1 MTDLDRSTTDLA
13 GGGADGGTGVPD
25 PAGTLCALIADVLG
39 LAAVDP
45 GQSFTGLGGDSI
57 QAIQVVSRA
66 RPAGLLVTTRE
77 VLRSET
83 VAALAAGARAVGRSG
98 AGTGPARPARR
109 LGPFAPTPI
118 MAWLGELGGPV
129 DTYNQS
135 LVLRTPAGFGA
146 EDAVR
151 VVQALLD
158 THDILRLRVP
168 GGAAAIGAGPT
179 GTGQTG
185 ASTTGASTT
194 GAGPT
199 GASTTGASTTGAG
212 PTGASTTETDPT
224 GASTTETDPTGASTT
239 ETDPTGA
246 STTGADPTGAGPTGA
261 GPTGASTTGA
271 GPLVP
276 PPGSV
281 DARALIEHVE
291 AGAVGDEELPG
302 LVTERIRAARRLLAP
317 AEGIVLRAVRVD
329 RGPARQGRLALVVH
343 HLAVDGVSWRILQE
357 DLRSCWEALAAGR
370 APEPAPVP
378 TPFAHWADLLRADAT
393 SGRRMAEAVR
403 WTDTLR
409 PAPEPLGG
417 VCGLVRLDAE
427 SAVNRHTLTL
437 PPDVTGPLLT
447 LAPGLVN
454 GTVNDVL
461 LTGLAL
467 AVLAWRRPGTGD
479 GDGGSVLVDIEGHG
493 REEITDGVDLS
504 RTVGWFTTMYPVRFD
519 LGLPDLADARAGGP
533 AVGAALRQ
541 VKETLRAIPDH
552 GIGHGLLRHGNSR
565 TGPGLAALGV
575 PEIGFN
581 YLGRFPMGDTA
592 DWAAAPGHDFALDD
606 ADEGLPMA
614 HAVEVNAAAHEGP
627 DGLTLSATWTWAGNA
642 YPADRVRALADEWF
656 AMLRAL
662 AHHTALP
669 GAAGLTPSDV
679 SLTGLSQ
686 ADLDAF
692 ESQLGD
698 LL

>member
-1 MTDLDRSTTDLA
+1 MTDLDRSTTTLA
-13 GGGADGGTGVPD
+13 GGGVDGGTGVPD

-109 LGPFAPTPI
+109 FGPFAPTPI

-135 LVLRTPAGFGA
+135 LVLRSPAGFGA

-158 THDILRLRVP
+158 THDMLRLRVP
-168 GGAAAIGAGPT
+168 GGAGAIRGGAVGAGADT
-179 GTGQTG
+179 AGADTAGTGSAGADTAGADTAGAAGEDAGEAGAGAAGAGAAGSDSTGSDSTG
-185 ASTTGASTT
+185 AR
-194 GAGPT
+194 
-199 GASTTGASTTGAG
+199 
-212 PTGASTTETDPT
+212 
-224 GASTTETDPTGASTT
+224 
-239 ETDPTGA
+239 
-246 STTGADPTGAGPTGA
+246 
-261 GPTGASTTGA
+261 
-271 GPLVP
+271 PLVP

-302 LVTERIRAARRLLAP
+302 LVMERIRAARRLLAP

-343 HLAVDGVSWRILQE
+343 HLAVDGVSWRILQD
-357 DLRSCWEALAAGR
+357 DLRSCWEALAAGH

-409 PAPEPLGG
+409 PASEPLGG
-417 VCGLVRLDAE
+417 VCAADRLDAE
-427 SAVNRHTLTL
+427 SAANRHTLTL

-447 LAPGLVN
+447 VAPGLVN

-467 AVLAWRRPGTGD
+467 AVLAWRRPDTGD

-533 AVGAALRQ
+533 TVGAVLRQ

-565 TGPGLAALGV
+565 TGPGLAALGI

-662 AHHTALP
+662 ARHTALP

>member
-1 MTDLDRSTTDLA
+1 MTDLDRSTTTLA
-13 GGGADGGTGVPD
+13 GGGIDGGSGVPD
-25 PAGTLCALIADVLG
+25 PTGTLCALIADVLG

-98 AGTGPARPARR
+98 AGTGPARTARR
-109 LGPFAPTPI
+109 FGPFAPTPI

-135 LVLRTPAGFGA
+135 LVLRTPAGFGT

-168 GGAAAIGAGPT
+168 GGAGAAGAG
-179 GTGQTG
+179 
-185 ASTTGASTT
+185 A
-194 GAGPT
+194 AGMD
-199 GASTTGASTTGAG
+199 SAG
-212 PTGASTTETDPT
+212 TDPT
-224 GASTTETDPTGASTT
+224 GTESTGAR
-239 ETDPTGA
+239 
-246 STTGADPTGAGPTGA
+246 
-261 GPTGASTTGA
+261 
-271 GPLVP
+271 PLVP

-291 AGAVGDEELPG
+291 AGALGDEELPG
-302 LVTERIRAARRLLAP
+302 LVTERVRAARRLLAP

-329 RGPARQGRLALVVH
+329 RGPARQGRLALIVH
-343 HLAVDGVSWRILQE
+343 HLAVDGVSWRILQD

-378 TPFAHWADLLRADAT
+378 TPFAHWAGLLRADAT
-393 SGRRMAEAVR
+393 SGRRMAEAAR

-417 VCGLVRLDAE
+417 VCASDRLDAE

-447 LAPGLVN
+447 VAPGLVN

-467 AVLAWRRPGTGD
+467 AALAWRRPDTGD

-533 AVGAALRQ
+533 TVGAALRQ

-552 GIGHGLLRHGNSR
+552 GIGYGLLRHGNSR
-565 TGPGLAALGV
+565 TGRGLAALGI

-642 YPADRVRALADEWF
+642 YPAGRVRALAEEWF

-662 AHHTALP
+662 ARHTALP

-692 ESQLGD
+692 ESELGD

>member
-1 MTDLDRSTTDLA
+1 MTDLDRSTTTLA
-13 GGGADGGTGVPD
+13 GGGIDGGSGVAD
-25 PAGTLCALIADVLG
+25 PTGTLCALIADVLG

-98 AGTGPARPARR
+98 AGTGPARTARR
-109 LGPFAPTPI
+109 FGPFAPTPI

-135 LVLRTPAGFGA
+135 LVLRTPAGFGT

-168 GGAAAIGAGPT
+168 GGAGGAGAAGMDSA
-179 GTGQTG
+179 GTE
-185 ASTTGASTT
+185 
-194 GAGPT
+194 PT
-199 GASTTGASTTGAG
+199 GAESTGAR
-212 PTGASTTETDPT
+212 
-224 GASTTETDPTGASTT
+224 
-239 ETDPTGA
+239 
-246 STTGADPTGAGPTGA
+246 
-261 GPTGASTTGA
+261 
-271 GPLVP
+271 PLVP

-291 AGAVGDEELPG
+291 AGALGDEELPG
-302 LVTERIRAARRLLAP
+302 LVTERVRAARRLLAP

-329 RGPARQGRLALVVH
+329 RGPARQGRLALIVH
-343 HLAVDGVSWRILQE
+343 HLAVDGVSWRILQD

-378 TPFAHWADLLRADAT
+378 TPFAHWAGLLRADAT
-393 SGRRMAEAVR
+393 SGRRMAEAAR

-417 VCGLVRLDAE
+417 VCASDRLDAE

-447 LAPGLVN
+447 VAPGLVN

-467 AVLAWRRPGTGD
+467 AVLAWRRPDTGD

-533 AVGAALRQ
+533 TVGAALRQ

-552 GIGHGLLRHGNSR
+552 GIGYGLLRHGNSR
-565 TGPGLAALGV
+565 TGPGLAALGI

-642 YPADRVRALADEWF
+642 YPADRVRALAEEWF

-662 AHHTALP
+662 ARHTALP

-692 ESQLGD
+692 ESELGD

>member
-1 MTDLDRSTTDLA
+1 MTDLDHSTTTLA
-13 GGGADGGTGVPD
+13 EGGADGGTGVPD

-98 AGTGPARPARR
+98 AGTAPARTARR
-109 LGPFAPTPI
+109 FGPFAPTPI

-135 LVLRTPAGFGA
+135 LVLRTPAGFGT

-168 GGAAAIGAGPT
+168 GGAGAIRAGAAGAGTAGMDSAGTEPT
-179 GTGQTG
+179 GTESTG
-185 ASTTGASTT
+185 AR
-194 GAGPT
+194 
-199 GASTTGASTTGAG
+199 
-212 PTGASTTETDPT
+212 
-224 GASTTETDPTGASTT
+224 
-239 ETDPTGA
+239 
-246 STTGADPTGAGPTGA
+246 
-261 GPTGASTTGA
+261 
-271 GPLVP
+271 PLVP

-291 AGAVGDEELPG
+291 AGALGDEELPG
-302 LVTERIRAARRLLAP
+302 LVTERVRAARRLLAP

-329 RGPARQGRLALVVH
+329 RGPARQGRLALIVH
-343 HLAVDGVSWRILQE
+343 HLAVDGVSWRILQD

-378 TPFAHWADLLRADAT
+378 TPFAHWAGLLRADAT
-393 SGRRMAEAVR
+393 SGRRMAEAAR

-417 VCGLVRLDAE
+417 VCASDRLDAE

-437 PPDVTGPLLT
+437 PPDITGPLLT
-447 LAPGLVN
+447 VAPGLVN

-467 AVLAWRRPGTGD
+467 AVLAWRRPDTGD

-533 AVGAALRQ
+533 TVGAALRQ

-552 GIGHGLLRHGNSR
+552 GIGYGLLRHGNSR
-565 TGPGLAALGV
+565 TGPGLAALGI

-642 YPADRVRALADEWF
+642 YPADRVRTLAEEWF
-656 AMLRAL
+656 TMLRAL
-662 AHHTALP
+662 ARHTALP

>member
-1 MTDLDRSTTDLA
+1 MTDLDRSTTTLV
-13 GGGADGGTGVPD
+13 GGGADGGAGVPD

-109 LGPFAPTPI
+109 FGPFAPTPI

-168 GGAAAIGAGPT
+168 GGAGA
-179 GTGQTG
+179 
-185 ASTTGASTT
+185 T
-194 GAGPT
+194 GAGAT
-199 GASTTGASTTGAG
+199 GMDSAG
-212 PTGASTTETDPT
+212 TEP
-224 GASTTETDPTGASTT
+224 
-239 ETDPTGA
+239 
-246 STTGADPTGAGPTGA
+246 AGVR
-261 GPTGASTTGA
+261 
-271 GPLVP
+271 PLVP

-343 HLAVDGVSWRILQE
+343 HLAVDGVSWRILQD

-378 TPFAHWADLLRADAT
+378 TPFAHWAGLLRADAT

-417 VCGLVRLDAE
+417 VCALDRLDAE

-467 AVLAWRRPGTGD
+467 AVLAWRRPGTGG

-533 AVGAALRQ
+533 TVGAALRQ

-552 GIGHGLLRHGNSR
+552 GIGYGLLRHGNSR
-565 TGPGLAALGV
+565 TGPGLAALGI

-662 AHHTALP
+662 ARHTALP

>member
-1 MTDLDRSTTDLA
+1 MTDLDHSTTTLA
-13 GGGADGGTGVPD
+13 EGGADGGTGVPD

-39 LAAVDP
+39 LAAVDR

-98 AGTGPARPARR
+98 AGTAPARTARR
-109 LGPFAPTPI
+109 FGPFAPTPI

-135 LVLRTPAGFGA
+135 LVLRTPAGFGT

-168 GGAAAIGAGPT
+168 GGAGAIRAGAAGAGTAGMDSAGTEPT
-179 GTGQTG
+179 GTESTG
-185 ASTTGASTT
+185 AR
-194 GAGPT
+194 
-199 GASTTGASTTGAG
+199 
-212 PTGASTTETDPT
+212 
-224 GASTTETDPTGASTT
+224 
-239 ETDPTGA
+239 
-246 STTGADPTGAGPTGA
+246 
-261 GPTGASTTGA
+261 
-271 GPLVP
+271 PLVP

-291 AGAVGDEELPG
+291 AGALGDEELPG
-302 LVTERIRAARRLLAP
+302 LVTERVRAARRLLAP

-329 RGPARQGRLALVVH
+329 RGLARQGRLALIVH
-343 HLAVDGVSWRILQE
+343 HLAVDGVSWRILQD

-378 TPFAHWADLLRADAT
+378 TPFAHWAGLLRADAT
-393 SGRRMAEAVR
+393 SGRRMAEAAR

-417 VCGLVRLDAE
+417 VCASDRLDAE

-437 PPDVTGPLLT
+437 PPDITGPLLT
-447 LAPGLVN
+447 VAPGLVN

-467 AVLAWRRPGTGD
+467 AVLAWRRPDTGD

-533 AVGAALRQ
+533 TVGAALRQ

-552 GIGHGLLRHGNSR
+552 GIGYGLLRHGNSR
-565 TGPGLAALGV
+565 TGPGLAALGI

-642 YPADRVRALADEWF
+642 YPADRVRTLAEEWF

-662 AHHTALP
+662 ARHTALP

>member
-1 MTDLDRSTTDLA
+1 MTDLDRSTTTLA

-109 LGPFAPTPI
+109 FGPFAPTPI

-135 LVLRTPAGFGA
+135 LVLRSPAGFGA

-168 GGAAAIGAGPT
+168 GGAGAIRGGAVGAGADIAGTDIP
-179 GTGQTG
+179 GTGSAG
-185 ASTTGASTT
+185 AATAGAAGEDAGEAGAGAAGAGAT
-194 GAGPT
+194 GAGATGSDSIGSDST
-199 GASTTGASTTGAG
+199 GAR
-212 PTGASTTETDPT
+212 
-224 GASTTETDPTGASTT
+224 
-239 ETDPTGA
+239 
-246 STTGADPTGAGPTGA
+246 
-261 GPTGASTTGA
+261 
-271 GPLVP
+271 PLVP

-343 HLAVDGVSWRILQE
+343 HLAVDGVSWRILQD

-417 VCGLVRLDAE
+417 VCAADRLDAE
-427 SAVNRHTLTL
+427 SAANRHTLTL

-447 LAPGLVN
+447 VAPGLVN

-467 AVLAWRRPGTGD
+467 AVLAWRRPDTGD

-533 AVGAALRQ
+533 TVGAVLRQ

-565 TGPGLAALGV
+565 TGPGLAALGI

-662 AHHTALP
+662 ARHTALP

>member
-1 MTDLDRSTTDLA
+1 MTDLDRSTTTLA
-13 GGGADGGTGVPD
+13 GGGIDGGSGVAD
-25 PAGTLCALIADVLG
+25 PTGTLCALIADVLG

-98 AGTGPARPARR
+98 AGTGPARTARR
-109 LGPFAPTPI
+109 FGPFAPTPI

-135 LVLRTPAGFGA
+135 LVLRTPAGFGT

-168 GGAAAIGAGPT
+168 GGAGGAGAAGMDSA
-179 GTGQTG
+179 GTE
-185 ASTTGASTT
+185 
-194 GAGPT
+194 PT
-199 GASTTGASTTGAG
+199 GAESTGAR
-212 PTGASTTETDPT
+212 
-224 GASTTETDPTGASTT
+224 
-239 ETDPTGA
+239 
-246 STTGADPTGAGPTGA
+246 
-261 GPTGASTTGA
+261 
-271 GPLVP
+271 PLVP

-291 AGAVGDEELPG
+291 AGALGDEELPG
-302 LVTERIRAARRLLAP
+302 LVTERVRAARRLLAP

-329 RGPARQGRLALVVH
+329 RGPARQGRLALIVH
-343 HLAVDGVSWRILQE
+343 HLAVDGVSWRILQD

-378 TPFAHWADLLRADAT
+378 TPFAHWAGLLRADAT
-393 SGRRMAEAVR
+393 SGRRMAEAAR
-403 WTDTLR
+403 WTDALR

-417 VCGLVRLDAE
+417 VCASDRLDAE

-447 LAPGLVN
+447 VAPGLVN

-467 AVLAWRRPGTGD
+467 AVLAWRRPDTGD

-533 AVGAALRQ
+533 TVGAALRE

-552 GIGHGLLRHGNSR
+552 GIGYGLLRHGNSR
-565 TGPGLAALGV
+565 TGPGLAALGL

-642 YPADRVRALADEWF
+642 YPAGRVRALAEEWF

-662 AHHTALP
+662 ARHTALP

-692 ESQLGD
+692 ESELGD

>member
-1 MTDLDRSTTDLA
+1 MTDLDRSTTLT
-13 GGGADGGTGVPD
+13 GHRVDGGTGVPD

-98 AGTGPARPARR
+98 AGAGPARPARR

-179 GTGQTG
+179 GADTTGSTATG
-185 ASTTGASTT
+185 ASATDASTT
-194 GAGPT
+194 SAGT
-199 GASTTGASTTGAG
+199 TDASTTNASATDASEAGTGEA
-212 PTGASTTETDPT
+212 
-224 GASTTETDPTGASTT
+224 
-239 ETDPTGA
+239 
-246 STTGADPTGAGPTGA
+246 
-261 GPTGASTTGA
+261 GA

-291 AGAVGDEELPG
+291 AGTATDEELPG
-302 LVTERIRAARRLLAP
+302 LVTERVRSARRLLAP

-343 HLAVDGVSWRILQE
+343 HLAVDGVSWRILQD

-370 APEPAPVP
+370 APEPAPVA

-417 VCGLVRLDAE
+417 VCGLARLDAE
-427 SAVNRHTLTL
+427 SAVNRHTRTL

-552 GIGHGLLRHGNSR
+552 GIGYGLLRHGNSR
-565 TGPGLAALGV
+565 TGPGLAALGT

-662 AHHTALP
+662 ARHTALP

>member
-1 MTDLDRSTTDLA
+1 MTDLDRSTTTLA
-13 GGGADGGTGVPD
+13 EGGADGGTGVPD

-39 LAAVDP
+39 LAAVGP

-98 AGTGPARPARR
+98 AGTAPARTARR
-109 LGPFAPTPI
+109 FGPFAPTPI

-135 LVLRTPAGFGA
+135 LVLRTPAGFGT
-146 EDAVR
+146 EEAVR

-168 GGAAAIGAGPT
+168 GGAGAIRAGAAGAGTAGMDSAGTEPT
-179 GTGQTG
+179 GTESTG
-185 ASTTGASTT
+185 SR
-194 GAGPT
+194 
-199 GASTTGASTTGAG
+199 
-212 PTGASTTETDPT
+212 
-224 GASTTETDPTGASTT
+224 
-239 ETDPTGA
+239 
-246 STTGADPTGAGPTGA
+246 
-261 GPTGASTTGA
+261 
-271 GPLVP
+271 PLVP

-291 AGAVGDEELPG
+291 AGALGDEELPG
-302 LVTERIRAARRLLAP
+302 LVTERVRAARRLLAP

-329 RGPARQGRLALVVH
+329 RGLARQGRLALIVH
-343 HLAVDGVSWRILQE
+343 HLAVDGVSWRILQD

-378 TPFAHWADLLRADAT
+378 TPFAHWAGLLRADAT
-393 SGRRMAEAVR
+393 SGRRMAEAAR

-417 VCGLVRLDAE
+417 VCASDRLDAE

-437 PPDVTGPLLT
+437 PPDITGPVLT
-447 LAPGLVN
+447 VAPGLVN

-467 AVLAWRRPGTGD
+467 AVLAWRRPDTGD

-504 RTVGWFTTMYPVRFD
+504 RTVGWFTTVYPVRFD

-533 AVGAALRQ
+533 TVGAALRQ

-552 GIGHGLLRHGNSR
+552 GIGYGLLRHGNSR
-565 TGPGLAALGV
+565 TRPGLAALGI

-642 YPADRVRALADEWF
+642 YPADRVRTLAEEWF

-662 AHHTALP
+662 ARHTALP

>member
-1 MTDLDRSTTDLA
+1 MTDLDRSTTTLA

-98 AGTGPARPARR
+98 AGTGPARTARR
-109 LGPFAPTPI
+109 FGPFAPTPI

-135 LVLRTPAGFGA
+135 LVLTPAGFGT

-168 GGAAAIGAGPT
+168 GGAGAAGADSAGTEPT
-179 GTGQTG
+179 GTE
-185 ASTTGASTT
+185 STDAR
-194 GAGPT
+194 
-199 GASTTGASTTGAG
+199 
-212 PTGASTTETDPT
+212 
-224 GASTTETDPTGASTT
+224 
-239 ETDPTGA
+239 
-246 STTGADPTGAGPTGA
+246 
-261 GPTGASTTGA
+261 
-271 GPLVP
+271 PLVP

-291 AGAVGDEELPG
+291 AGALGDEELPG
-302 LVTERIRAARRLLAP
+302 LVTERVRAARRLLAP

-343 HLAVDGVSWRILQE
+343 HLAVDGVSWRILQD
-357 DLRSCWEALAAGR
+357 DLRSSWEALAAGR

-378 TPFAHWADLLRADAT
+378 TPFAHWAGLLRADAT
-393 SGRRMAEAVR
+393 SGRRMAEAAR

-417 VCGLVRLDAE
+417 VCASDRLDAE

-437 PPDVTGPLLT
+437 PPDITGPLLT
-447 LAPGLVN
+447 VAPGLVN

-467 AVLAWRRPGTGD
+467 AVLAWRRPDTGD

-533 AVGAALRQ
+533 TVGAALRQ
-541 VKETLRAIPDH
+541 VKETLRTIPDH
-552 GIGHGLLRHGNSR
+552 GIGYGLLRHGNSR
-565 TGPGLAALGV
+565 TGPGLAALGI

-642 YPADRVRALADEWF
+642 YPADRVRALAEEWF

-662 AHHTALP
+662 ARHTALP

>member
-1 MTDLDRSTTDLA
+1 MTDLDRSTTTLA
-13 GGGADGGTGVPD
+13 GGGIDGGSGVPD
-25 PAGTLCALIADVLG
+25 PTGTLCALIADVLG

-98 AGTGPARPARR
+98 AGTGPARTARR
-109 LGPFAPTPI
+109 FGPFAPTPI

-135 LVLRTPAGFGA
+135 LVLRTPAGFGT

-158 THDILRLRVP
+158 THDILRLRAP
-168 GGAAAIGAGPT
+168 GGAGAAGAGAAGMDSA
-179 GTGQTG
+179 GTE
-185 ASTTGASTT
+185 
-194 GAGPT
+194 PT
-199 GASTTGASTTGAG
+199 GAESTGAR
-212 PTGASTTETDPT
+212 
-224 GASTTETDPTGASTT
+224 
-239 ETDPTGA
+239 
-246 STTGADPTGAGPTGA
+246 
-261 GPTGASTTGA
+261 
-271 GPLVP
+271 PLVP

-291 AGAVGDEELPG
+291 AGALGDEELPG
-302 LVTERIRAARRLLAP
+302 LVTERVRAARRLLAP

-329 RGPARQGRLALVVH
+329 RGPARQGRLALIVH
-343 HLAVDGVSWRILQE
+343 HLAVDGVSWRILQD

-378 TPFAHWADLLRADAT
+378 TPFAHWAGLLRADAT
-393 SGRRMAEAVR
+393 SGRRMAEAAR

-417 VCGLVRLDAE
+417 VCASDRLDAE

-447 LAPGLVN
+447 VAPGLVN

-467 AVLAWRRPGTGD
+467 AVLAWRRPDTGD

-533 AVGAALRQ
+533 TVGAALRQ

-552 GIGHGLLRHGNSR
+552 GIGYGLLRHGNSR
-565 TGPGLAALGV
+565 TGPGLAALGI

-642 YPADRVRALADEWF
+642 YPADRVRALAEEWF

-662 AHHTALP
+662 ARHTALP

-692 ESQLGD
+692 ESELGD

>member
-1 MTDLDRSTTDLA
+1 MTDLDRSTTTLA
-13 GGGADGGTGVPD
+13 GGGIDGGSGVPD
-25 PAGTLCALIADVLG
+25 PTGTLCALIADVLG
-39 LAAVDP
+39 LAAVDA

-98 AGTGPARPARR
+98 AGTGPARTARR
-109 LGPFAPTPI
+109 FGPFAPTPI

-135 LVLRTPAGFGA
+135 LVLRTPAGFGT

-158 THDILRLRVP
+158 THDILRLRAP
-168 GGAAAIGAGPT
+168 GGAGAAGAGAAGMDSA
-179 GTGQTG
+179 GTE
-185 ASTTGASTT
+185 
-194 GAGPT
+194 PT
-199 GASTTGASTTGAG
+199 GAESTGAR
-212 PTGASTTETDPT
+212 
-224 GASTTETDPTGASTT
+224 
-239 ETDPTGA
+239 
-246 STTGADPTGAGPTGA
+246 
-261 GPTGASTTGA
+261 
-271 GPLVP
+271 PLVP

-291 AGAVGDEELPG
+291 AGALGDEELPG
-302 LVTERIRAARRLLAP
+302 LVTERVRAARRLLAP

-329 RGPARQGRLALVVH
+329 RGPARQGRLALIVH
-343 HLAVDGVSWRILQE
+343 HLAVDGVSWRILQD

-378 TPFAHWADLLRADAT
+378 TPFAHWAGLLRADAT
-393 SGRRMAEAVR
+393 SGRRMAEAAR

-417 VCGLVRLDAE
+417 VCASDRLDAE

-447 LAPGLVN
+447 VAPGLVN

-467 AVLAWRRPGTGD
+467 AALAWRRPDTGD

-533 AVGAALRQ
+533 TVGAALRQ

-552 GIGHGLLRHGNSR
+552 GIGYGLLRHGNSR
-565 TGPGLAALGV
+565 TGRGLAALGI

-642 YPADRVRALADEWF
+642 YPAGRVRALAEEWF

-662 AHHTALP
+662 ARHTALP

-692 ESQLGD
+692 ESELGD

>member
-1 MTDLDRSTTDLA
+1 MTDLDRSTTTLA

-98 AGTGPARPARR
+98 AGTGPARTARR
-109 LGPFAPTPI
+109 FGPFAPTPI

-135 LVLRTPAGFGA
+135 LVLRTPAGFGT

-168 GGAAAIGAGPT
+168 GGAGAAGADSAGTEPT
-179 GTGQTG
+179 GTE
-185 ASTTGASTT
+185 STDAR
-194 GAGPT
+194 
-199 GASTTGASTTGAG
+199 
-212 PTGASTTETDPT
+212 
-224 GASTTETDPTGASTT
+224 
-239 ETDPTGA
+239 
-246 STTGADPTGAGPTGA
+246 
-261 GPTGASTTGA
+261 
-271 GPLVP
+271 PLVP

-291 AGAVGDEELPG
+291 AGALGDEELPG
-302 LVTERIRAARRLLAP
+302 LVTERVRAARRLLAP

-343 HLAVDGVSWRILQE
+343 HLAVDGVSWRILQD
-357 DLRSCWEALAAGR
+357 DLRSSWEALAAGR

-378 TPFAHWADLLRADAT
+378 TPFAHWAGLLRADAT
-393 SGRRMAEAVR
+393 SGRRMAEAAR

-417 VCGLVRLDAE
+417 VCASDRLDAE

-437 PPDVTGPLLT
+437 PPDITGPLLT
-447 LAPGLVN
+447 VAPGLVN
-454 GTVNDVL
+454 DTVNDVL

-467 AVLAWRRPGTGD
+467 AVLAWRRPDTGD

-533 AVGAALRQ
+533 TVGAALRQ
-541 VKETLRAIPDH
+541 VKETLRTIPDH
-552 GIGHGLLRHGNSR
+552 GIGYGLLRHGNSR
-565 TGPGLAALGV
+565 TGPGLAALGI

-642 YPADRVRALADEWF
+642 YPADRVRALAEEWF

-662 AHHTALP
+662 ARHTALP

>member
-1 MTDLDRSTTDLA
+1 MTDLDRSTTTLA
-13 GGGADGGTGVPD
+13 GNGGDGGTGVPD

-98 AGTGPARPARR
+98 AGAGPARPARR
-109 LGPFAPTPI
+109 FGPFAPTPI

-168 GGAAAIGAGPT
+168 GGAGA
-179 GTGQTG
+179 
-185 ASTTGASTT
+185 T
-194 GAGPT
+194 GAGAD
-199 GASTTGASTTGAG
+199 GS
-212 PTGASTTETDPT
+212 
-224 GASTTETDPTGASTT
+224 
-239 ETDPTGA
+239 
-246 STTGADPTGAGPTGA
+246 GADGPDA
-261 GPTGASTTGA
+261 DGA

-291 AGAVGDEELPG
+291 AGDAGDDELPG

-343 HLAVDGVSWRILQE
+343 HLAVDGVSWRILQD
-357 DLRSCWEALAAGR
+357 DLRSWWEALAAGR
-370 APEPAPVP
+370 EPELAPVP
-378 TPFAHWADLLRADAT
+378 TPFAHWAGLLRADAT
-393 SGRRMAEAVR
+393 SGRRMAEAGR

-417 VCGLVRLDAE
+417 VCALDWLDAE

-479 GDGGSVLVDIEGHG
+479 GGGGSVLVDIEGHG
-493 REEITDGVDLS
+493 REEITEGVDLS
-504 RTVGWFTTMYPVRFD
+504 RTVGWFTTVYPVRFD

-533 AVGAALRQ
+533 TAGAALRQ
-541 VKETLRAIPDH
+541 VKEALRAIPDH

-565 TGPGLAALGV
+565 TGPGLAALGI

-606 ADEGLPMA
+606 ADEGLAMA

-627 DGLTLSATWTWAGNA
+627 GGLTLSATWTWAGNA

-662 AHHTALP
+662 ARHTALP

-679 SLTGLSQ
+679 SLSGLSQ

-698 LL
+698 VL

>member
-1 MTDLDRSTTDLA
+1 M
-13 GGGADGGTGVPD
+13 DGGSGVPD
-25 PAGTLCALIADVLG
+25 PTGTLCALIADVLG

-98 AGTGPARPARR
+98 AGTGPARTARR
-109 LGPFAPTPI
+109 FGPFAPTPI

-135 LVLRTPAGFGA
+135 LVLRTPAGFGT

-158 THDILRLRVP
+158 THDILRLRAP
-168 GGAAAIGAGPT
+168 GGAGAAGAGAAGMDSA
-179 GTGQTG
+179 GTE
-185 ASTTGASTT
+185 
-194 GAGPT
+194 PT
-199 GASTTGASTTGAG
+199 GAESTGAR
-212 PTGASTTETDPT
+212 
-224 GASTTETDPTGASTT
+224 
-239 ETDPTGA
+239 
-246 STTGADPTGAGPTGA
+246 
-261 GPTGASTTGA
+261 
-271 GPLVP
+271 PLVP

-291 AGAVGDEELPG
+291 AGALGDEELPG
-302 LVTERIRAARRLLAP
+302 LVTERVRAARRLLAP

-329 RGPARQGRLALVVH
+329 RGPARQGRLALIVH
-343 HLAVDGVSWRILQE
+343 HLAVDGVSWRILQD

-378 TPFAHWADLLRADAT
+378 TPFAHWAGLLRADAT
-393 SGRRMAEAVR
+393 SGRRMAEAAR

-417 VCGLVRLDAE
+417 VCASDRLDAE

-447 LAPGLVN
+447 VAPGLVN

-467 AVLAWRRPGTGD
+467 AVLAWRRPDTGD

-533 AVGAALRQ
+533 TVGAALRQ

-552 GIGHGLLRHGNSR
+552 GIGYGLLRHGNSR
-565 TGPGLAALGV
+565 TGPGLAALGI

-642 YPADRVRALADEWF
+642 YPADRVRALAEEWF

-662 AHHTALP
+662 ARHTALP

-692 ESQLGD
+692 ESELGD

>member
-1 MTDLDRSTTDLA
+1 MA
-13 GGGADGGTGVPD
+13 HEGAARGRNPVD

-83 VAALAAGARAVGRSG
+83 VAALAAGARAVGPLG
-98 AGTGPARPARR
+98 AGAGPARPARR

-135 LVLRTPAGFGA
+135 LVVRTPAGFGA

-168 GGAAAIGAGPT
+168 GGAGAAGAQPT
-179 GTGQTG
+179 
-185 ASTTGASTT
+185 
-194 GAGPT
+194 
-199 GASTTGASTTGAG
+199 
-212 PTGASTTETDPT
+212 
-224 GASTTETDPTGASTT
+224 
-239 ETDPTGA
+239 
-246 STTGADPTGAGPTGA
+246 
-261 GPTGASTTGA
+261 
-271 GPLVP
+271 VP

-281 DARALIEHVE
+281 DAHALVE
-291 AGAVGDEELPG
+291 SVAAGAATDEELPG
-302 LVTERIRAARRLLAP
+302 LTTQRIRAARRLLAP
-317 AEGIVLRAVRVD
+317 AEGIVLRAVHID

-343 HLAVDGVSWRILQE
+343 HLAVDGVSWRILLD
-357 DLRSCWEALAAGR
+357 DLRVGWERLSEGR
-370 APEPAPVP
+370 EPGLAPVP
-378 TPFAHWADLLRADAT
+378 TPFAHWAGLLRADAT
-393 SGRRMAEAVR
+393 SGRRMAEAGR
-403 WTDTLR
+403 WAATLR

-417 VCGLVRLDAE
+417 VCALDRLDAE
-427 SAVNRHTLTL
+427 SAVNRYTLDL

-447 LAPGLVN
+447 VTPGLVN

-479 GDGGSVLVDIEGHG
+479 GDGDGGSVLVDVEGHG
-493 REEITDGVDLS
+493 REEITDGLDLS
-504 RTVGWFTTMYPVRFD
+504 RTVGWFTTVYPVRLD
-519 LGLPDLADARAGGP
+519 LGRPDLADARAGGP
-533 AVGAALRQ
+533 AAGAALRQ

-552 GIGHGLLRHGNSR
+552 GIGHGLLRYANSR
-565 TGPGLAALGV
+565 TGPGLAALGI

-581 YLGRFPMGDTA
+581 YLGRFPMGDAA
-592 DWAAAPGHDFALDD
+592 DWSAAPGHDFGLDD

-627 DGLTLSATWTWAGNA
+627 AGLTLSATWTWAGNA
-642 YPADRVRALADEWF
+642 YPAGRVRALADEWF

-662 AHHTALP
+662 ARHTALP

-692 ESQLGD
+692 ESQLGEV
-698 LL
+698 L

>member
-1 MTDLDRSTTDLA
+1 MTDLDRATTTLA
-13 GGGADGGTGVPD
+13 GGGVDGGTGVPD

-109 LGPFAPTPI
+109 FGPFAPTPI

-135 LVLRTPAGFGA
+135 LVLRSPAGFGA

-168 GGAAAIGAGPT
+168 GGAGAIRGGAVGAGADIA
-179 GTGQTG
+179 GTGSAGADSAGADTAGAAGEDAGEAGAGAAGAGAAGSDSTGSDSTG
-185 ASTTGASTT
+185 AR
-194 GAGPT
+194 
-199 GASTTGASTTGAG
+199 
-212 PTGASTTETDPT
+212 
-224 GASTTETDPTGASTT
+224 
-239 ETDPTGA
+239 
-246 STTGADPTGAGPTGA
+246 
-261 GPTGASTTGA
+261 
-271 GPLVP
+271 PLVP

-343 HLAVDGVSWRILQE
+343 HLAVDGVSWRILQD

-417 VCGLVRLDAE
+417 VCAADRLDAE

-437 PPDVTGPLLT
+437 PPEVTGPLLT
-447 LAPGLVN
+447 VAPGLVN

-467 AVLAWRRPGTGD
+467 AVLAWRRPDTGD

-533 AVGAALRQ
+533 TVGAVLRQ
-541 VKETLRAIPDH
+541 VKETLRSIPDH

-565 TGPGLAALGV
+565 TGPGLAALGI

-627 DGLTLSATWTWAGNA
+627 DGLTLSATWTWASNA

-662 AHHTALP
+662 ARHTALP

>member
-1 MTDLDRSTTDLA
+1 MTDLDRSTTTLV
-13 GGGADGGTGVPD
+13 GGGADGGAGVPD

-109 LGPFAPTPI
+109 FGPFAPTPI

-168 GGAAAIGAGPT
+168 GGAGA
-179 GTGQTG
+179 
-185 ASTTGASTT
+185 T
-194 GAGPT
+194 GAGAAGMDSAGTDST
-199 GASTTGASTTGAG
+199 GTEPAGAR
-212 PTGASTTETDPT
+212 
-224 GASTTETDPTGASTT
+224 
-239 ETDPTGA
+239 
-246 STTGADPTGAGPTGA
+246 
-261 GPTGASTTGA
+261 
-271 GPLVP
+271 PLVP

-281 DARALIEHVE
+281 DAPALIEHVE

-329 RGPARQGRLALVVH
+329 RGPARQGRLALVIH
-343 HLAVDGVSWRILQE
+343 HLAVDGVSWRILQD

-378 TPFAHWADLLRADAT
+378 TPFAHWAGLLRADAT

-417 VCGLVRLDAE
+417 VCALDRLDAE
-427 SAVNRHTLTL
+427 SAINRHTRTL

-467 AVLAWRRPGTGD
+467 AVLAWRRPGTGG

-493 REEITDGVDLS
+493 REEITDGVNLS

-533 AVGAALRQ
+533 TVGAALRQ

-552 GIGHGLLRHGNSR
+552 GIGYGLLRHGNSR
-565 TGPGLAALGV
+565 TGPGLAALGI

-662 AHHTALP
+662 ARHTALP

>member
-1 MTDLDRSTTDLA
+1 MTDLDRSTTTLV
-13 GGGADGGTGVPD
+13 GGGADGGAGVPD

-83 VAALAAGARAVGRSG
+83 VAALAAGARAVPRSG

-109 LGPFAPTPI
+109 FGPFAPTPI

-168 GGAAAIGAGPT
+168 GGAGA
-179 GTGQTG
+179 
-185 ASTTGASTT
+185 T
-194 GAGPT
+194 GAGAAGMDSAGTDST
-199 GASTTGASTTGAG
+199 GTEPAGAR
-212 PTGASTTETDPT
+212 
-224 GASTTETDPTGASTT
+224 
-239 ETDPTGA
+239 
-246 STTGADPTGAGPTGA
+246 
-261 GPTGASTTGA
+261 
-271 GPLVP
+271 PLVP

-291 AGAVGDEELPG
+291 AGAATDEELPG

-343 HLAVDGVSWRILQE
+343 HLAVDGVSWRILQD
-357 DLRSCWEALAAGR
+357 DLRSCWEALATGR

-378 TPFAHWADLLRADAT
+378 TPFAHWAGLLRADAT

-403 WTDTLR
+403 WTGTLR

-417 VCGLVRLDAE
+417 VCALDRLDAE
-427 SAVNRHTLTL
+427 SAINRHTRTL

-467 AVLAWRRPGTGD
+467 AVLAWRRPGTGG

-533 AVGAALRQ
+533 TVGAALRQ

-552 GIGHGLLRHGNSR
+552 GIGYGLLRHGNSR
-565 TGPGLAALGV
+565 TGPGLATLGI

-627 DGLTLSATWTWAGNA
+627 DGLTLSATWTWADNA
-642 YPADRVRALADEWF
+642 YPADRVRSLADEWF

-662 AHHTALP
+662 ARHTALP

>member
-1 MTDLDRSTTDLA
+1 MTDLDRSTTTLV
-13 GGGADGGTGVPD
+13 GGGADGGAGVPD

-39 LAAVDP
+39 LGAVDP

-98 AGTGPARPARR
+98 AGAGPARPARR
-109 LGPFAPTPI
+109 FGPFAPTPI

-168 GGAAAIGAGPT
+168 GGAGAAGAGAAGMDLAGTDST
-179 GTGQTG
+179 GTEPAG
-185 ASTTGASTT
+185 AR
-194 GAGPT
+194 
-199 GASTTGASTTGAG
+199 
-212 PTGASTTETDPT
+212 
-224 GASTTETDPTGASTT
+224 
-239 ETDPTGA
+239 
-246 STTGADPTGAGPTGA
+246 
-261 GPTGASTTGA
+261 
-271 GPLVP
+271 PLVP

-343 HLAVDGVSWRILQE
+343 HLAVDGVSWRILQD

-370 APEPAPVP
+370 APGPAPVP
-378 TPFAHWADLLRADAT
+378 TPFAHWAGLLRADAT

-417 VCGLVRLDAE
+417 VCTLDRLDAE
-427 SAVNRHTLTL
+427 SAVNRHTRTL

-467 AVLAWRRPGTGD
+467 AVLAWRRPGTGG

-533 AVGAALRQ
+533 TVGAALRQ

-552 GIGHGLLRHGNSR
+552 GIGYGLLRHGNSR
-565 TGPGLAALGV
+565 TGPGLAALGI

-662 AHHTALP
+662 ARHTALP

>member
-1 MTDLDRSTTDLA
+1 MTDLDRSTTTLA
-13 GGGADGGTGVPD
+13 GGGADGGAGVPD

-39 LAAVDP
+39 LGAVDP

-109 LGPFAPTPI
+109 FGPFAPTPI

-168 GGAAAIGAGPT
+168 GGAGAAGAGAAGMDSAGTDST
-179 GTGQTG
+179 GTEPAG
-185 ASTTGASTT
+185 AR
-194 GAGPT
+194 
-199 GASTTGASTTGAG
+199 
-212 PTGASTTETDPT
+212 
-224 GASTTETDPTGASTT
+224 
-239 ETDPTGA
+239 
-246 STTGADPTGAGPTGA
+246 
-261 GPTGASTTGA
+261 
-271 GPLVP
+271 PLVP

-329 RGPARQGRLALVVH
+329 RGPDRQGRLALVVH
-343 HLAVDGVSWRILQE
+343 HLAVDGVSWRILQD

-370 APEPAPVP
+370 APGPAPVP
-378 TPFAHWADLLRADAT
+378 TPFAHWAGLLRADAT

-417 VCGLVRLDAE
+417 VCALDRLDAE
-427 SAVNRHTLTL
+427 SAVNRHTRTL

-467 AVLAWRRPGTGD
+467 AVLAWRRPGTGG

-519 LGLPDLADARAGGP
+519 LGLPDLTDARAGGP
-533 AVGAALRQ
+533 TVGAALRQ

-552 GIGHGLLRHGNSR
+552 GIGYGLLRHGNSR
-565 TGPGLAALGV
+565 TGPGLAALGI

-662 AHHTALP
+662 ARHTALP

>member
-1 MTDLDRSTTDLA
+1 M
-13 GGGADGGTGVPD
+13 PD

-98 AGTGPARPARR
+98 AGTGPARTARR
-109 LGPFAPTPI
+109 FGPFAPTPI

-135 LVLRTPAGFGA
+135 LVLRTPAGFGT

-168 GGAAAIGAGPT
+168 GGAGAAGADSAGTEPT
-179 GTGQTG
+179 GTESTG
-185 ASTTGASTT
+185 AR
-194 GAGPT
+194 
-199 GASTTGASTTGAG
+199 
-212 PTGASTTETDPT
+212 
-224 GASTTETDPTGASTT
+224 
-239 ETDPTGA
+239 
-246 STTGADPTGAGPTGA
+246 
-261 GPTGASTTGA
+261 
-271 GPLVP
+271 PLVP

-291 AGAVGDEELPG
+291 AGALGDEELPG
-302 LVTERIRAARRLLAP
+302 LVTERVRAARRLLAP

-343 HLAVDGVSWRILQE
+343 HLAVDGVSWRILQD
-357 DLRSCWEALAAGR
+357 DLRSSWEALAAGR

-378 TPFAHWADLLRADAT
+378 TPFAHWAGLLRADAT
-393 SGRRMAEAVR
+393 SGRRIAEAAR

-417 VCGLVRLDAE
+417 VCASDRLDAE

-437 PPDVTGPLLT
+437 PPDITGPLLT
-447 LAPGLVN
+447 VAPGLVN

-467 AVLAWRRPGTGD
+467 AVLAWRRPDTGD

-533 AVGAALRQ
+533 TVGAALRQ

-552 GIGHGLLRHGNSR
+552 GIGYGLLRHGNSR
-565 TGPGLAALGV
+565 TGPGLAALGI

-642 YPADRVRALADEWF
+642 YPADRVRALAEEWF

-662 AHHTALP
+662 ARHTALP

>member
-1 MTDLDRSTTDLA
+1 MTDLDRSTTTLA

-98 AGTGPARPARR
+98 AGTGPARTARR
-109 LGPFAPTPI
+109 VGPFAPTPI

-135 LVLRTPAGFGA
+135 LVLRTPAGFGT

-168 GGAAAIGAGPT
+168 GGAGAAGADSAGTEPT
-179 GTGQTG
+179 GTE
-185 ASTTGASTT
+185 STDAR
-194 GAGPT
+194 
-199 GASTTGASTTGAG
+199 
-212 PTGASTTETDPT
+212 
-224 GASTTETDPTGASTT
+224 
-239 ETDPTGA
+239 
-246 STTGADPTGAGPTGA
+246 
-261 GPTGASTTGA
+261 
-271 GPLVP
+271 PLVP

-291 AGAVGDEELPG
+291 AGALGDEELPG
-302 LVTERIRAARRLLAP
+302 LVTERVRAARRLLAP

-343 HLAVDGVSWRILQE
+343 HLAVDGVSWRILQD
-357 DLRSCWEALAAGR
+357 DLRSSWEALAAGR

-378 TPFAHWADLLRADAT
+378 TPFAHWAGLLRADAT
-393 SGRRMAEAVR
+393 SGRRMAEAAR

-417 VCGLVRLDAE
+417 VCASDRLDAE

-437 PPDVTGPLLT
+437 PPDITGPLLT
-447 LAPGLVN
+447 VAPGLVN

-467 AVLAWRRPGTGD
+467 AVLAWRRPDTGD

-533 AVGAALRQ
+533 TVGAALRQ
-541 VKETLRAIPDH
+541 VKETLRTIPDH
-552 GIGHGLLRHGNSR
+552 GIGYGLLRHGNSR
-565 TGPGLAALGV
+565 TGPGLAALGI

-642 YPADRVRALADEWF
+642 YPADRVRALAEEWF

-662 AHHTALP
+662 ARHTALP

>member
-1 MTDLDRSTTDLA
+1 MTDLDRSTTTLA
-13 GGGADGGTGVPD
+13 GGGIDGGTGVPD
-25 PAGTLCALIADVLG
+25 PTGTLCALIADVLG
-39 LAAVDP
+39 LAAVDA

-98 AGTGPARPARR
+98 AGTGPARTARR
-109 LGPFAPTPI
+109 FGPFAPTPI

-135 LVLRTPAGFGA
+135 LVLRTPAGFGT

-168 GGAAAIGAGPT
+168 GGAGAAGAGAAGMDSP
-179 GTGQTG
+179 GTE
-185 ASTTGASTT
+185 
-194 GAGPT
+194 PT
-199 GASTTGASTTGAG
+199 GAESTGAR
-212 PTGASTTETDPT
+212 
-224 GASTTETDPTGASTT
+224 
-239 ETDPTGA
+239 
-246 STTGADPTGAGPTGA
+246 
-261 GPTGASTTGA
+261 
-271 GPLVP
+271 PLVP

-291 AGAVGDEELPG
+291 AGALGDEELPG
-302 LVTERIRAARRLLAP
+302 LVTERVRAARRLLAP

-329 RGPARQGRLALVVH
+329 RGPARQGRLALIVH
-343 HLAVDGVSWRILQE
+343 HLAVDGVSWRILQD

-378 TPFAHWADLLRADAT
+378 TPFAHWAGLLRADAT
-393 SGRRMAEAVR
+393 SGRRMAEAAR

-417 VCGLVRLDAE
+417 VCASDRLDAE

-447 LAPGLVN
+447 VAPGLVN

-467 AVLAWRRPGTGD
+467 AVLAWRRPDTGD

-533 AVGAALRQ
+533 TVGAALRE

-552 GIGHGLLRHGNSR
+552 GIGYGLLRHGNSR
-565 TGPGLAALGV
+565 TGRGLAALGI

-642 YPADRVRALADEWF
+642 YPAGRVRALAEEWF

-662 AHHTALP
+662 ARHTALP

-692 ESQLGD
+692 ESELGD

>member
-1 MTDLDRSTTDLA
+1 MTDLDRSTTTLA
-13 GGGADGGTGVPD
+13 GGGVDGGTGVPD

-83 VAALAAGARAVGRSG
+83 VAGLAAGARAVGRSG

-109 LGPFAPTPI
+109 FGPFAPTPI

-135 LVLRTPAGFGA
+135 LVLRSPAGLGA

-168 GGAAAIGAGPT
+168 GGAGAIRGGAVGAGADT
-179 GTGQTG
+179 AGTGSAG
-185 ASTTGASTT
+185 ADTAGADTAGAAGEDAGEAGAGAT
-194 GAGPT
+194 GAGATGSDSTGSDST
-199 GASTTGASTTGAG
+199 GAR
-212 PTGASTTETDPT
+212 
-224 GASTTETDPTGASTT
+224 
-239 ETDPTGA
+239 
-246 STTGADPTGAGPTGA
+246 
-261 GPTGASTTGA
+261 
-271 GPLVP
+271 PLVP

-343 HLAVDGVSWRILQE
+343 HLAVDGVSWRILQD

-378 TPFAHWADLLRADAT
+378 APFAHWAGLLRADAT

-403 WTDTLR
+403 WTDTLC

-417 VCGLVRLDAE
+417 VCAADRLDAE
-427 SAVNRHTLTL
+427 SAANRHTLIL
-437 PPDVTGPLLT
+437 PPEVTGPLLT
-447 LAPGLVN
+447 VAPGLVN

-533 AVGAALRQ
+533 TVGAVLRQ

-552 GIGHGLLRHGNSR
+552 GIGYGLLRHGNSR
-565 TGPGLAALGV
+565 TGPGLAALGI

-662 AHHTALP
+662 ARHTALP

>member
-1 MTDLDRSTTDLA
+1 MTDLDRSTTTLA
-13 GGGADGGTGVPD
+13 GGGAEGGTGVPD

-135 LVLRTPAGFGA
+135 LVLRTPAGFGT

-168 GGAAAIGAGPT
+168 GGAGAAGAGAAGMDSAGTEPT
-179 GTGQTG
+179 GTESTG
-185 ASTTGASTT
+185 AR
-194 GAGPT
+194 
-199 GASTTGASTTGAG
+199 
-212 PTGASTTETDPT
+212 
-224 GASTTETDPTGASTT
+224 
-239 ETDPTGA
+239 
-246 STTGADPTGAGPTGA
+246 
-261 GPTGASTTGA
+261 
-271 GPLVP
+271 PLVP
-276 PPGSV
+276 PHGSV

-291 AGAVGDEELPG
+291 AGALGDEELPG
-302 LVTERIRAARRLLAP
+302 LVTERVRAARRLLAP

-329 RGPARQGRLALVVH
+329 RGPARQGRLALIVH
-343 HLAVDGVSWRILQE
+343 HLAVDGVSWRILQD
-357 DLRSCWEALAAGR
+357 DLRSCWEALAAGC

-378 TPFAHWADLLRADAT
+378 TPFAHWAGLLRADAT
-393 SGRRMAEAVR
+393 SGRRMAEAAR

-417 VCGLVRLDAE
+417 VCASDRLDAE

-437 PPDVTGPLLT
+437 PPDITGPLLT
-447 LAPGLVN
+447 VAPGLVN

-467 AVLAWRRPGTGD
+467 AVLAWRRPDTGD

-533 AVGAALRQ
+533 TVGAALRQ

-552 GIGHGLLRHGNSR
+552 GIGYGLLRHGNSR
-565 TGPGLAALGV
+565 TGPGLAALGI

-642 YPADRVRALADEWF
+642 YPADRVRALAEEWF

-662 AHHTALP
+662 ARHTALP

-692 ESQLGD
+692 ESELGD

>member
-1 MTDLDRSTTDLA
+1 MTDLDRSTTTLA
-13 GGGADGGTGVPD
+13 GGGIDGGTGVPD
-25 PAGTLCALIADVLG
+25 PTGTLCALIADVLG

-98 AGTGPARPARR
+98 AGTGPARTARR
-109 LGPFAPTPI
+109 FGPFAPTPI

-135 LVLRTPAGFGA
+135 LVLRTPAGFGT

-168 GGAAAIGAGPT
+168 GGAGAAGAG
-179 GTGQTG
+179 
-185 ASTTGASTT
+185 A
-194 GAGPT
+194 AGMD
-199 GASTTGASTTGAG
+199 SAG
-212 PTGASTTETDPT
+212 TDPT
-224 GASTTETDPTGASTT
+224 GTESTGAR
-239 ETDPTGA
+239 
-246 STTGADPTGAGPTGA
+246 
-261 GPTGASTTGA
+261 
-271 GPLVP
+271 PLVP

-291 AGAVGDEELPG
+291 AGALGDEELPG
-302 LVTERIRAARRLLAP
+302 LVTERVRAARRLLAP

-329 RGPARQGRLALVVH
+329 RGPARQGRLALIVH
-343 HLAVDGVSWRILQE
+343 HLAVDGVSWRILQD

-378 TPFAHWADLLRADAT
+378 TPFAHWAGLLRADAT
-393 SGRRMAEAVR
+393 SGRRMAEAAR

-417 VCGLVRLDAE
+417 VCASDRLDAE

-447 LAPGLVN
+447 VAPGLVN

-467 AVLAWRRPGTGD
+467 AALAWRRPDTGD

-533 AVGAALRQ
+533 TVGAALRQ

-552 GIGHGLLRHGNSR
+552 GIGYGLLRHGNSR
-565 TGPGLAALGV
+565 TGPGLAALGI

-642 YPADRVRALADEWF
+642 YPAGRVRALAEEWF

-662 AHHTALP
+662 ARHTALP

-692 ESQLGD
+692 ESELGD

>member
-1 MTDLDRSTTDLA
+1 MTDLDRSTTLA
-13 GGGADGGTGVPD
+13 GGGVDGGTGVPD

-57 QAIQVVSRA
+57 QAIQIVSRA

-109 LGPFAPTPI
+109 FGPFAPTPI

-135 LVLRTPAGFGA
+135 LVLRSPAGFGA

-168 GGAAAIGAGPT
+168 GGAGAIRGGADIPGTDIPGTGSAGADTAGADTAGAAGEDAGEAGAGAAGAGAAGSDST
-179 GTGQTG
+179 GSDSTG
-185 ASTTGASTT
+185 AR
-194 GAGPT
+194 
-199 GASTTGASTTGAG
+199 
-212 PTGASTTETDPT
+212 
-224 GASTTETDPTGASTT
+224 
-239 ETDPTGA
+239 
-246 STTGADPTGAGPTGA
+246 
-261 GPTGASTTGA
+261 
-271 GPLVP
+271 PLVP

-343 HLAVDGVSWRILQE
+343 HLAVDGVSWRILQD

-417 VCGLVRLDAE
+417 VCAADRLDAE

-437 PPDVTGPLLT
+437 PPEVTGPLLT
-447 LAPGLVN
+447 VAPGLVN

-467 AVLAWRRPGTGD
+467 AVLAWRRPDTGD

-533 AVGAALRQ
+533 TVGAVLRQ
-541 VKETLRAIPDH
+541 VKETLRSIPDH

-565 TGPGLAALGV
+565 TGPGLAALGI

-662 AHHTALP
+662 ARHTALP

>member
-1 MTDLDRSTTDLA
+1 MTDLDRSTTTLV
-13 GGGADGGTGVPD
+13 GGGADGGAGVPD
-25 PAGTLCALIADVLG
+25 PSGTLCALIADVLG
-39 LAAVDP
+39 LGAVDP

-109 LGPFAPTPI
+109 FGPFAPTPI

-168 GGAAAIGAGPT
+168 GGAGA
-179 GTGQTG
+179 
-185 ASTTGASTT
+185 T
-194 GAGPT
+194 GAGAAGMDSAGTDST
-199 GASTTGASTTGAG
+199 GTEPAGAR
-212 PTGASTTETDPT
+212 
-224 GASTTETDPTGASTT
+224 
-239 ETDPTGA
+239 
-246 STTGADPTGAGPTGA
+246 
-261 GPTGASTTGA
+261 
-271 GPLVP
+271 PLVP

-343 HLAVDGVSWRILQE
+343 HLAVDGVSWRILQD
-357 DLRSCWEALAAGR
+357 DLRSCGEALAAGR
-370 APEPAPVP
+370 APGPAPVP
-378 TPFAHWADLLRADAT
+378 TPFAHWAGLLRADAT

-417 VCGLVRLDAE
+417 VCALDRLDAE
-427 SAVNRHTLTL
+427 SAINRHTRTL

-467 AVLAWRRPGTGD
+467 AVLAWRRPGTGG

-533 AVGAALRQ
+533 TVGAALRQ

-552 GIGHGLLRHGNSR
+552 GIGYGLLRHGNSR
-565 TGPGLAALGV
+565 TGPGLAALGI

-662 AHHTALP
+662 ARHTALP

>member
-1 MTDLDRSTTDLA
+1 MTDLDRSTTTLA

-98 AGTGPARPARR
+98 AGTGPARTARR
-109 LGPFAPTPI
+109 FGPFAPTPI

-135 LVLRTPAGFGA
+135 LVLRTPAGFGT

-168 GGAAAIGAGPT
+168 GGAGAAGADSAGTEPT
-179 GTGQTG
+179 GTE
-185 ASTTGASTT
+185 STDAR
-194 GAGPT
+194 
-199 GASTTGASTTGAG
+199 
-212 PTGASTTETDPT
+212 
-224 GASTTETDPTGASTT
+224 
-239 ETDPTGA
+239 
-246 STTGADPTGAGPTGA
+246 
-261 GPTGASTTGA
+261 
-271 GPLVP
+271 PLVP

-291 AGAVGDEELPG
+291 AGALGDEELPG
-302 LVTERIRAARRLLAP
+302 LVTERVRAARRLLAP

-343 HLAVDGVSWRILQE
+343 HLAVDGVSWRILQD
-357 DLRSCWEALAAGR
+357 DLRSSWEALAAGR

-378 TPFAHWADLLRADAT
+378 TPFAHWAGLLRADAT
-393 SGRRMAEAVR
+393 SGRRMAEAAR

-417 VCGLVRLDAE
+417 VCASDRLDAE

-437 PPDVTGPLLT
+437 PPDITGPLLT
-447 LAPGLVN
+447 VAPGLVN

-467 AVLAWRRPGTGD
+467 AVLAWRRPDTGD

-533 AVGAALRQ
+533 TVGAALRQ
-541 VKETLRAIPDH
+541 VKETLRTIPDH
-552 GIGHGLLRHGNSR
+552 GIGYGLLRHGNSR
-565 TGPGLAALGV
+565 TGPGLAALGI

-642 YPADRVRALADEWF
+642 YPADRVRALAEEWF

-662 AHHTALP
+662 ARHTALP

>member
-1 MTDLDRSTTDLA
+1 MTDLDRSTTTLV
-13 GGGADGGTGVPD
+13 GGRADGGAGVPD

-45 GQSFTGLGGDSI
+45 RQSFTGLGGDSI

-109 LGPFAPTPI
+109 FGPFAPTPI

-168 GGAAAIGAGPT
+168 GGAGAAGAGAAGMDLAGTDST
-179 GTGQTG
+179 GTEPAG
-185 ASTTGASTT
+185 AR
-194 GAGPT
+194 
-199 GASTTGASTTGAG
+199 
-212 PTGASTTETDPT
+212 
-224 GASTTETDPTGASTT
+224 
-239 ETDPTGA
+239 
-246 STTGADPTGAGPTGA
+246 
-261 GPTGASTTGA
+261 
-271 GPLVP
+271 PLVP

-291 AGAVGDEELPG
+291 AGAATDEELPG

-343 HLAVDGVSWRILQE
+343 HLAVDGVSWRILQD

-378 TPFAHWADLLRADAT
+378 TPFAHWAGLLRADAT

-417 VCGLVRLDAE
+417 VCALDRLDAE
-427 SAVNRHTLTL
+427 SAVNRHTRTL

-467 AVLAWRRPGTGD
+467 AVLAWRRPGTGG

-533 AVGAALRQ
+533 TVGAALRQ

-552 GIGHGLLRHGNSR
+552 GIGYGLLRHGNSR
-565 TGPGLAALGV
+565 TGPGLAAHGI

-662 AHHTALP
+662 ARHTALP

>member
-1 MTDLDRSTTDLA
+1 MTDLDHSTTTLA
-13 GGGADGGTGVPD
+13 EGGADGGTGVPD

-98 AGTGPARPARR
+98 AGTAPARTARR
-109 LGPFAPTPI
+109 FGPFAPTPI

-135 LVLRTPAGFGA
+135 LVLRTPAGFGT

-168 GGAAAIGAGPT
+168 GGAGAIRAGAAGAGTAGMDSAGTEPT
-179 GTGQTG
+179 GTESTG
-185 ASTTGASTT
+185 AR
-194 GAGPT
+194 
-199 GASTTGASTTGAG
+199 
-212 PTGASTTETDPT
+212 
-224 GASTTETDPTGASTT
+224 
-239 ETDPTGA
+239 
-246 STTGADPTGAGPTGA
+246 
-261 GPTGASTTGA
+261 
-271 GPLVP
+271 PLVP

-291 AGAVGDEELPG
+291 AGALGDEELPG
-302 LVTERIRAARRLLAP
+302 LVTERVRAARRLLAP

-329 RGPARQGRLALVVH
+329 RGPARQGRLALIVH
-343 HLAVDGVSWRILQE
+343 HLAVDGVSWRILQD

-378 TPFAHWADLLRADAT
+378 TPFAHWAGLLRADAT
-393 SGRRMAEAVR
+393 SGRRMAEAAR

-417 VCGLVRLDAE
+417 VCASDRLDAE

-437 PPDVTGPLLT
+437 PPDITGPLLT
-447 LAPGLVN
+447 VAPGLVN

-467 AVLAWRRPGTGD
+467 AVLAWRRPDTGD

-533 AVGAALRQ
+533 TVGAALRQ

-552 GIGHGLLRHGNSR
+552 GIGYGLLRHGNSR
-565 TGPGLAALGV
+565 TRPGLAALGI

-642 YPADRVRALADEWF
+642 YPADRVRTLAEEWF

-662 AHHTALP
+662 ARHTALP

>member
-1 MTDLDRSTTDLA
+1 MTDLDRSTTTLA
-13 GGGADGGTGVPD
+13 GGGIDGGTGVPD
-25 PAGTLCALIADVLG
+25 PTGTLCALIADVLG
-39 LAAVDP
+39 LAAVDA

-83 VAALAAGARAVGRSG
+83 VAALAAGARSVGRSG
-98 AGTGPARPARR
+98 AGTGPARTARR
-109 LGPFAPTPI
+109 FGPFAPTPI

-135 LVLRTPAGFGA
+135 LVLRTPAGFGT

-158 THDILRLRVP
+158 THDILRLRAP
-168 GGAAAIGAGPT
+168 GGAGAAGAG
-179 GTGQTG
+179 
-185 ASTTGASTT
+185 A
-194 GAGPT
+194 AGMDSP
-199 GASTTGASTTGAG
+199 G
-212 PTGASTTETDPT
+212 TDPT
-224 GASTTETDPTGASTT
+224 GTESTGAR
-239 ETDPTGA
+239 
-246 STTGADPTGAGPTGA
+246 
-261 GPTGASTTGA
+261 
-271 GPLVP
+271 PLVP

-291 AGAVGDEELPG
+291 AGALGDEELPG
-302 LVTERIRAARRLLAP
+302 LVTERVRAARRLLAP

-329 RGPARQGRLALVVH
+329 RGPARQGRLALIVH
-343 HLAVDGVSWRILQE
+343 HLAVDGVSWRILQD
-357 DLRSCWEALAAGR
+357 DLRSCWEALAADR

-378 TPFAHWADLLRADAT
+378 TPFAHWAGLLRADAT
-393 SGRRMAEAVR
+393 SGRRMAEAAR

-417 VCGLVRLDAE
+417 VCASDRLDAE
-427 SAVNRHTLTL
+427 SAVNRDTLTL

-447 LAPGLVN
+447 VAPGLVN

-467 AVLAWRRPGTGD
+467 AVLAWRRPDTGD

-533 AVGAALRQ
+533 TVGAALRE

-552 GIGHGLLRHGNSR
+552 GIGYGLLRHGNSR
-565 TGPGLAALGV
+565 TGPGLAALGL

-642 YPADRVRALADEWF
+642 YPAGRVRALAEEWF

-662 AHHTALP
+662 ARHTALP

-692 ESQLGD
+692 ESELGD